1 MNCKPGDLAIV
12 VRSKIPS
19 NVGLIVQVIGGHS
32 PLDTGILTT
41 DSSCQVWHCEAQGSP
56 LTWELEYSIGTLR
69 RRNGP
74 IPDECLWPIRDDE
87 EGQAVHDSA
96 NVPHSGVVYA
106 QQTEC
111 C

>member
-12 VRSKIPS
+12 TRSQTPS
-19 NVGLIVQVIGGHS
+19 NVGLIVQVTGEHS
-32 PLDTGILTT
+32 PLDTGIITT
-41 DSSCQVWHCEAQGSP
+41 VRSRQVWHCEAQGSP
-56 LTWELEYSIGTLR
+56 LTYTLNYTIGVEQ

-74 IPDECLWPIRDDE
+74 IPDECLRPLRDDE
-87 EGQAVHDSA
+87 DEQDVHDSA
-96 NVPHSGVVYA
+96 SVPHSGVVYA

>member
-12 VRSKIPS
+12 VKSKISS
-19 NVGLIVQVIGGHS
+19 NVGLIVQVIGPHS
-32 PLDTGILTT
+32 PLDTGIITCDT
-41 DSSCQVWHCEAQGSP
+41 SRHMWHCESQGSP
-56 LTWELEYSIGTLR
+56 IAWELEHSIGTLR

-74 IPDECLWPIRDDE
+74 IPDECLQPIRDDE
-87 EGQAVHDSA
+87 DDQDVHDSA
-96 NVPHSGVVYA
+96 NVPHTGVVYA